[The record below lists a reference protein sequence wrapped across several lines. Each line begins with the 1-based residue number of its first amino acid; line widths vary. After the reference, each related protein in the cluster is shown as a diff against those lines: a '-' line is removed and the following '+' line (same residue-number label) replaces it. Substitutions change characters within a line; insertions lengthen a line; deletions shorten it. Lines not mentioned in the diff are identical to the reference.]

1 MVPYMIS
8 YILYYA
14 LEWTPELTLFSNISS
29 GIQFMAHGSTLFIY
43 FTFNK
48 LFRSVLLEY
57 IKKRC
62 IIHYY

>member
-29 GIQFMAHGSTLFIY
+29 GNDIINIEVISGR
-43 FTFNK
+43 N
-48 LFRSVLLEY
+48 SVRKPVVYENSNR
-57 IKKRC
+57 KPVFDGK
-62 IIHYY
+62 

>member
-1 MVPYMIS
+1 MIS

-29 GIQFMAHGSTLFIY
+29 GIQFMAHGSTFFIY

-48 LFRSVLLEY
+48 LFRNVLLKY
-57 IKKRC
+57 IKKN
-62 IIHYY
+62 